1 MMSQVFIFINFAAN
15 SMLTTSVIF
24 NYVFGN
30 LNSFRA
36 SIESN
41 TG

>member
-1 MMSQVFIFINFAAN
+1 MMSQVFIFINFAAD

-30 LNSFRA
+30 LGTVF
-36 SIESN
+36 E
-41 TG
+41 